1 MTDKMYMR
9 GGVWCWRRAWSTAEL
24 ERLERAFRAGASDAE
39 IGKRLRR
46 STRSVERRRVRLG
59 LHRQAVARQAWTPE
73 RVARAVALRAEG
85 RSSSEIAREFGPA
98 FTRNMVIG
106 AIWRAGQ

>member
-1 MTDKMYMR
+1 MYMR
-9 GGVWCWRRAWSTAEL
+9 GGLWCWRRDWTAAEVD
-24 ERLERAFRAGASDAE
+24 RLERAFEVGASDAD

-46 STRSVERRRVRLG
+46 SASSVQRKRLTLG
-59 LHRQAVARQAWTPE
+59 LRRNGQAVARQAWTPE

>member
-1 MTDKMYMR
+1 MYMR
-9 GGVWCWRRAWSTAEL
+9 CGVWCWRREWSAAE
-24 ERLERAFRAGASDAE
+24 EDRLKRAFEVGASDAD

-46 STRSVERRRVRLG
+46 SASSVQRKRLTLG
-59 LHRQAVARQAWTPE
+59 LRRNGQRLLWPPE

>member
-1 MTDKMYMR
+1 MTDRMYMR
-9 GGVWCWRRAWSTAEL
+9 GRVWCWRRDWTAAEVD
-24 ERLERAFRAGASDAE
+24 RLERAFEVGASDAD

-46 STRSVERRRVRLG
+46 SASSVQRKRLTLG
-59 LHRQAVARQAWTPE
+59 LRRNGRPLLWPPE

-85 RSSSEIAREFGPA
+85 LSSSEIAREFGPA